1 MNIKKGDIVGRISYG
16 KDILFSVKKIIR
28 TNHGKS
34 FAILKGI
41 TVRIEADSPLDD
53 LEIIDR
59 HEIKR
64 NMEHFEKDLRSRIK
78 KSEKDG
84 KHFLRDILGE
94 NNDTGKILHLDGD
107 KKYAEK
113 SYRYYKDLGLNAV
126 VKNIPENKQ
135 AYYVKSLL
143 TKYMPDI
150 LVITGHDAMIRNG
163 SHFNDIYNYRNSRH
177 FINTVKEAR
186 EWAKNKKDLV
196 IFAGACQSY
205 FEALMITGANF
216 ASSPG
221 RILIDFIDPLVVAE
235 KVATTNENRYISINE
250 IAGELR
256 DGLRGIGR
264 NSCKRKKEGEK
275 DYLTMIVFLFINFLL
290 WMLNLYK

>member
-16 KDILFSVKKIIR
+16 KDILFTVKKIIR
-28 TNHGKS
+28 INNGKS

-41 TVRIEADSPLDD
+41 TVRIEADSPLED
-53 LEIIDR
+53 LELIDR

-64 NMEHFEKDLRSRIK
+64 NMEHCEKDLRSRIK
-78 KSEKDG
+78 KREIEG
-84 KHFLRDILGE
+84 KHFLRDILVE

-143 TKYMPDI
+143 TKYRPDI

-186 EWAKNKKDLV
+186 EWAKNQKDLV

-205 FEALMITGANF
+205 FEALMMAGANF
-216 ASSPG
+216 ASSPA
-221 RILIDFIDPLVVAE
+221 RILIDFLDPLIIAE
-235 KVATTNENRYISINE
+235 KVATTEKYKYISIDD
-250 IAGELR
+250 IAQELR
-256 DGLRGIGR
+256 DGKRGVDGIGA
-264 NSCKRKKEGEK
+264 SGKMYKKII
-275 DYLTMIVFLFINFLL
+275 L
-290 WMLNLYK
+290 